1 MINSRNSLITAK
13 QIPIEHNVSI
23 RVLDARTGQ
32 VLQSHTGHN
41 SATNS
46 LLLGIGYYLN
56 GEGVLNQGSGMLSNY
71 IPQYISLGTMG
82 LHGQTAD
89 ENGLPIDIG
98 NAASGSSEVEQYQDY
113 MNKRPG
119 FGADGYDANANN
131 GRSYFGLGLP
141 YTDYVSTQF
150 YALGD
155 RVTNEGVLYECNSID
170 TVTGQFDPTK
180 WTVIQDLSSDGFE
193 IFTPAFLRSKI
204 SYRNVVPEQYAETA
218 NTIDIVFSAMISTGA
233 LAQFR
238 GDNDYILITEAGLWS
253 TPQYIKSG
261 ENGLL
266 AGYRIVPPD
275 ESNWDMSA
283 DANRTIL
290 QNNILRVG
298 RNQVVQVI
306 WKMQL
311 SDSGLKTSFEEEDQ
325 IYAELRQHKW
335 GT

>member
-1 MINSRNSLITAK
+1 MINSGNSLITVK
-13 QIPIEHNVSI
+13 QIPIKHNVSI
-23 RVLDARTGQ
+23 RVLDSRTGQ

-46 LLLGIGYYLN
+46 LLLGMGYYLN
-56 GEGVLNQGSGMLSNY
+56 GEGVLNQGSGMLSSY

-82 LHGQTAD
+82 LHGQSAD

-98 NAASGSSEVEQYQDY
+98 NAPSGSIEEVQYQDY
-113 MNKRPG
+113 MDKRPG

-131 GRSYFGLGLP
+131 GRDYFGLGLP
-141 YTDYVSTQF
+141 YTNYVSTQF
-150 YALGD
+150 YVLGD
-155 RVTNEGVLYECNSID
+155 RVTNNRVLYECNSID
-170 TVTGQFDPTK
+170 PVTGPFDSTK
-180 WTVIQDLSSDGFE
+180 WTEIQDLDEVGFE
-193 IFTPAFLRSKI
+193 VFSPTYLRSKI

-218 NTIDIVFSAMISTGA
+218 NTIDVVFSAMISTGA

-238 GDNDYILITEAGLWS
+238 GDNDYIFITEAGLWC
-253 TPQYIKSG
+253 TPQWVDSG

-275 ESNWDMSA
+275 EANWDMSVA
-283 DANRTIL
+283 ANRRIL